1 MILQS
6 DEMGPKMLGRSIHTL
21 RLFNL
26 VISEAGGDSQ
36 RVELVVVNA
45 LVKLLGDVHAL
56 LL

>member
-1 MILQS
+1 
-6 DEMGPKMLGRSIHTL
+6 MGPKMLSQSIDTL

-26 VISEAGGDSQ
+26 VISDTNENGK

-45 LVKLLGDVHAL
+45 LAKLLGDVHAL